1 MRRVIRRLAV
11 AATAFAGTLLIVA
24 GTAFAQLEDAPA
36 QASGDGPSPMLVLLA
51 AAGGGAALFLFVLIV
66 FGTNAQVERDL
77 RGRLGAYAGQP
88 REQAG
93 RFKNPLLRRFVR
105 QAESVAEKRGLFTMI
120 ENALEQA
127 NVPLR
132 PGEAI
137 AGAIG
142 LALVVGALAG
152 LFTRSLIFALI
163 FAGVVLLLASAAVQR
178 VARRERSRFESQLP
192 DTLNLVSTSLRAGYS
207 LLQALEAVSSEA
219 PEPTSREFGR
229 ALNETRLGRT
239 PSDALKDIALR
250 MESVDFDWAVLAISI
265 QREVGGNLAE
275 VLQTAAET
283 MMHRNR
289 LRREMKAL
297 TAEGRISAIVLG
309 VLPVGIFAFLFFTN
323 RSYLEP
329 LFSSVP
335 GIAAMAVAVLLMTAG
350 MFWMSKIVKIE
361 V

>member
-1 MRRVIRRLAV
+1 MSKLLGRVGLTVSMIAV
-11 AATAFAGTLLIVA
+11 MVIAMAGPAMAASEETSSTMSLFVMLSAIGAGV
-24 GTAFAQLEDAPA
+24 
-36 QASGDGPSPMLVLLA
+36 
-51 AAGGGAALFLFVLIV
+51 ALFLFVLIV
-66 FGTNAQVERDL
+66 FGPNANVERGL
-77 RGRLGAYAGQP
+77 SGRLGSYGAAQS
-88 REQAG
+88 EKEG
-93 RFKNPLLRRFVR
+93 RFKNPILRRFIR
-105 QAESVAEKRGLFTMI
+105 QAESVAERRGLFSMI

-127 NVPLR
+127 NLPLR

-142 LALVVGALAG
+142 LAIVFGLLGG
-152 LFTRSLIFALI
+152 LFTRNAIIGLVV
-163 FAGVVLLLASAAVQR
+163 AGVVLLLAAASVQI
-178 VARRERSRFESQLP
+178 VARRERSRFENQLP
-192 DTLNLVSTSLRAGYS
+192 DTLNLISTSLRAGYS
-207 LLQALEAVSSEA
+207 LLQALEAVGSEA
-219 PEPTSREFGR
+219 PEPTRREFGR
-229 ALNETRLGRT
+229 AINETRLGRT
-239 PSDALKDIALR
+239 PSDALKDIAVR

-309 VLPVGIFAFLFFTN
+309 SLPLALFAFLFVTN

-329 LFSSVP
+329 LFESVP
-335 GIAAMAVAVLLMTAG
+335 GIIAIVVAIGLMLAG
-350 MFWMSKIVKIE
+350 AFWMTRIVKID